1 MRVIYRLIRL
11 EIPLYMYFR
20 DPTGVSKL
28 WGRLDCSRRDRRL
41 RFFGP
46 SRAIPLHVA
55 REFLFEAGKGHI
67 DDVNIKTW
75 EDVGFR
81 FAFEEKFKRCFDAFI
96 GCNFACGQLLI
107 SGITE
112 RNAMFG
118 TAR

>member
-1 MRVIYRLIRL
+1 MQPRC
-11 EIPLYMYFR
+11 
-20 DPTGVSKL
+20 
-28 WGRLDCSRRDRRL
+28 LDCRAGWTAAGVIGVFG
-41 RFFGP
+41 FFGP
-46 SRAIPLHVA
+46 SRAIILHVA

-81 FAFEEKFKRCFDAFI
+81 FAFEEEFKRRFDAFI
-96 GCNFACGQLLI
+96 GCNFACSQLLI
-107 SGITE
+107 GGIAE

>member
-1 MRVIYRLIRL
+1 MQ
-11 EIPLYMYFR
+11 P
-20 DPTGVSKL
+20 GC
-28 WGRLDCSRRDRRL
+28 LDCRAGWTAAGVIGGFG
-41 RFFGP
+41 FFGP
-46 SRAIPLHVA
+46 SRAITLHVA
-55 REFLFEAGKGHI
+55 REFFFEAGERHI

-107 SGITE
+107 SGIAE